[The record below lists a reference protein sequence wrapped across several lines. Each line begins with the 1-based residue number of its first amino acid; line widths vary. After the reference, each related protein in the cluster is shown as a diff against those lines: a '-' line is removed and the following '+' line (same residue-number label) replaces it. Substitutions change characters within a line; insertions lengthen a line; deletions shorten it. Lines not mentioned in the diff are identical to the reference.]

1 MTQPDER
8 FQPRSV
14 SDVLVDAFNL
24 FVKDWT
30 QYVLVAALLVIPLT
44 LVDITLN
51 RALVEPDGD
60 AVAVTGGVVVG
71 LVGLIVTLVMQLVV
85 TGALARAGARGVAGL
100 EVNVID
106 GAAYALGR
114 LGPLLWVIILST
126 LAILGGLILLVI
138 PGLIIAVMLFVS
150 VDAFIVEGHRGST
163 ALGRSWGLVKPHFW
177 HVVGV
182 VFLSAI
188 LTGLI
193 QAILSAVGGDSFAG
207 QWLVTA
213 IGLLLVVPYT
223 ALVGVVTY
231 IELRARNEG
240 LTVAQLRD
248 DLTRTSS

>member
-1 MTQPDER
+1 MTQPEEH

-24 FVKDWT
+24 FVRDWT
-30 QYVLVAALLVIPLT
+30 QYMLVAALLVIPLT
-44 LVDITLN
+44 LVDILLN
-51 RALVEPDGD
+51 RALADSDGD
-60 AVAVTGGVVVG
+60 AVTVTGGVVVG
-71 LVGLIVTLVMQLVV
+71 LIGLIVTVVIQLVV
-85 TGALARAGARGVAGL
+85 TGALARAGASGVAGL
-100 EVNVID
+100 EVDVID
-106 GAAYALGR
+106 GAAYALGK

-126 LAILGGLILLVI
+126 LAILGGLILLII

-150 VDAFIVEGHRGST
+150 VDSFIVEGHRGST
-163 ALGRSWGLVKPHFW
+163 ALGRSWGLVKTHFW

-182 VFLSAI
+182 VLLSAI
-188 LTGLI
+188 LTGLM
-193 QAILSAVGGDSFAG
+193 QAILDALGGDSFAG

-231 IELRARNEG
+231 VELRARNEG

-248 DLTRTSS
+248 ELVRTAR

>member
-1 MTQPDER
+1 M
-8 FQPRSV
+8 
-14 SDVLVDAFNL
+14 
-24 FVKDWT
+24 
-30 QYVLVAALLVIPLT
+30 
-44 LVDITLN
+44 
-51 RALVEPDGD
+51 
-60 AVAVTGGVVVG
+60 
-71 LVGLIVTLVMQLVV
+71 
-85 TGALARAGARGVAGL
+85 
-100 EVNVID
+100 
-106 GAAYALGR
+106 
-114 LGPLLWVIILST
+114 IILST

-163 ALGRSWGLVKPHFW
+163 ALGRSWGLVKSHFW

-248 DLTRTSS
+248 DLTRTSN

>member
-1 MTQPDER
+1 MQPEEA

-60 AVAVTGGVVVG
+60 AAAMTGGLVVG
-71 LVGLIVTLVMQLVV
+71 LVGLIVTLIIQLVV

-114 LGPLLWVIILST
+114 LGPLLWVIVLSA
-126 LAILGGLILLVI
+126 LFVLGGLILLII

-182 VFLSAI
+182 VLLSAI

-193 QAILSAVGGDSFAG
+193 QAILRALGGDSFGG
-207 QWLVTA
+207 QWLVSA

-231 IELRARNEG
+231 VELRGPQRGAHRG
-240 LTVAQLRD
+240 AAP
-248 DLTRTSS
+248 